1 MVDLFFWID
10 GLTASGV
17 IIFGLLFGLFF
28 IYKSKKTGAKM
39 LITLGLANIFA
50 GLTFLGVFLDFILV
64 IFTRT
69 NFDNTYGMVGILS
82 YIWLAPAVVSAIYIG
97 GELLVPKAKWY
108 LVSVFIVLSIVF
120 YFLVFTDPFNTFNF
134 NPPSVSGDGLIDYNL
149 NTFSLAGMIMGLLLI
164 LIIIFLGFGF
174 LIKSFQS
181 TGILKRKF
189 FLLSMGSICF
199 CVFGLL
205 EGLVVPG
212 IAVIFVRI
220 GYLSSFWFMYYG
232 LKD

>member
-1 MVDLFFWID
+1 MVDLIFWID

-17 IIFGLLFGLFF
+17 VIFGLLFGLFF

-39 LITLGLANIFA
+39 LILLGTANLFA
-50 GLTFLGVFLDFILV
+50 GLTFLGVFLDFFLV
-64 IFTRT
+64 IFTST
-69 NFDNTYGMVGILS
+69 NFDNTYGMVGIIS

-97 GELLVPKAKWY
+97 GELLVPKAKLY
-108 LVSVFIVLSIVF
+108 LVSAFIVLSIVF
-120 YFLVFTDPFNTFNF
+120 YIILFMDPFSAFNF

-149 NTFSLAGMIMGLLLI
+149 NILSLAGIMMGLFLI
-164 LIIIFLGFGF
+164 LIIILLGFGF
-174 LIKSFQS
+174 LIKGFQS
-181 TGILKRKF
+181 TGVLKKKY
-189 FLLSMGSICF
+189 FLLSMGALCF
-199 CVFGLL
+199 CIFGLL

-212 IAVIFVRI
+212 FTVIFVRI